1 MHVHCGMYMHAH
13 RHIYTQNKE
22 ITIKIKTD
30 VCSQVSFHEPFLPYL
45 LRLPLVPG
53 LVLYVRVSLGQQPL
67 SDVCS
72 VNLLVA
78 GIQS

>member
-22 ITIKIKTD
+22 ITLKIKTD
-30 VCSQVSFHEPFLPYL
+30 VCSRVSFHELFLLYL
-45 LRLPLVPG
+45 LRLPRVPG
-53 LVLYVRVSLGQQPL
+53 LVLYVRVSLGQQSL